1 MDRSR
6 FRFMGQSWLFW
17 VAVVLIFLAAQWVL
31 MPRLTEFRRTAWVM
45 FPSIMAIICLGLNF
59 IYGFNG
65 QFSLGQWGFYAIGA
79 YASAVMSYRYAERFT
94 HPIQGITIDVPAA
107 LQRLVPLAQVDLFR
121 FDAGQSMFLLLAV
134 LFGAV
139 LAALIS
145 AAFGYAVLLRLGS
158 DYFGIATLGFTVI
171 VQVLLIN
178 SDRVIPETKGARG
191 MVGIPQMTSFFWAFA
206 FLVLAIVVIRNVLYS
221 SVGRA
226 IVSVREDELAAKAMG
241 IDTVRYKTTAFVIG
255 SFFAGVAGAL
265 YAHLYAFLSP
275 IYFGF
280 VKSFDPMIIIVFGGL
295 GNMTGTLIATFLWAI
310 TLEGMRI
317 WLPQGFEAWRFVVYP
332 IVLLLVMLLRPQ
344 GLMGKVELGF
354 LRAPKW
360 PLPEALRR
368 QAQPQPAEAAAGG
381 PEPQEEGAA

>member
-1 MDRSR
+1 MNRSK
-6 FRFMGQSWLFW
+6 FRFLGQGWFFWLS
-17 VAVVLIFLAAQWVL
+17 VILIFLVAQWVV
-31 MPRLTEFRRTAWVM
+31 MPRLTEFRRTVWVM
-45 FPSIMAIICLGLNF
+45 FPCIMAIICLGLNF
-59 IYGFNG
+59 IFGFNG

-79 YASAVMSYRYAERFT
+79 YASAIVTYRLGDRFT
-94 HPIQGITIDVPAA
+94 FPVEGIVVQLPPVVQKLIPMAEIS
-107 LQRLVPLAQVDLFR
+107 LFR
-121 FDAGQSMFLLLAV
+121 FDAGKSGLLLGAV
-134 LFGAV
+134 LFAAV

-145 AAFGYAVLLRLGS
+145 LAFGYVVLLRLGS

-178 SDRVIPETKGARG
+178 SDQVIPETKGARG

-206 FLVLAIVVIRNVLYS
+206 FLILTIVVIRNVLYS

-226 IVSVREDELAAKAMG
+226 IVSVREDELAARAMG
-241 IDTVRYKTTAFVIG
+241 VDTVKYKTTAFVIG
-255 SFFAGVAGAL
+255 SFFAGIAGAL

-295 GNMTGTLIATFLWAI
+295 GNLTGTLIATFLWAI

-332 IVLLLVMLLRPQ
+332 IVLLLMMLLRPQ
-344 GLMGKVELGF
+344 GLMGKLELGF

-360 PLPEALRR
+360 PRRASVVEAV
-368 QAQPQPAEAAAGG
+368 PPAVAAEPDN
-381 PEPQEEGAA
+381 PEPQQGDAA

>member
-6 FRFMGQSWLFW
+6 FRFLGQSSLFW
-17 VAVVLIFLAAQWVL
+17 IGVVLIFLVGEWVL

-45 FPSIMAIICLGLNF
+45 FPCIMAIICLGLNF
-59 IYGFNG
+59 IFGFNG

-79 YASAVMSYRYAERFT
+79 YASAIMSYRYAERFT
-94 HPIQGITIDVPAA
+94 YPIQGFTLSIPPA
-107 LQRLVPLAQVDLFR
+107 LQRLIPLAQIELFH
-121 FDAGQSMFLLLAV
+121 FDVGRSLFLLGAV
-134 LFGAV
+134 LFGAG
-139 LAALIS
+139 LAALVS
-145 AAFGYAVLLRLGS
+145 AVFGYAVLLRLGS
-158 DYFGIATLGFTVI
+158 DYFGIATLGFTII

-191 MVGIPQMTSFFWAFA
+191 MVGIPEMTSFFWAFA
-206 FLVLAIVVIRNVLYS
+206 FLILTLVVIRNVVYS

-226 IVSVREDELAAKAMG
+226 VVSVREDELAAKAMG
-241 IDTVRYKTTAFVIG
+241 IDTTRYKTMAFVIG

-275 IYFGF
+275 VYFGF
-280 VKSFDPMIIIVFGGL
+280 VKSFDPLIIIVLGGL
-295 GNMTGTLIATFLWAI
+295 GNMTGTLVATFLWAI

-344 GLMGKVELGF
+344 GLLGRLELGF
-354 LRAPKW
+354 LRKPKW
-360 PLPEALRR
+360 PLPATLR
-368 QAQPQPAEAAAGG
+368 AKAKPKLAAATAGD
-381 PEPQEEGAA
+381 PQSRQEEVS

>member
-1 MDRSR
+1 MHRSR
-6 FRFMGQSWLFW
+6 FRILGQSWLFW
-17 VAVVLIFLAAQWVL
+17 LAIIVVFLAARWVL
-31 MPRLTEFRRTAWVM
+31 IPRLTEFRRTVWVM
-45 FPSIMAIICLGLNF
+45 FPCIMAIICLGLNLIF
-59 IYGFNG
+59 GFNG

-79 YASAVMSYRYAERFT
+79 YASAIMTYRYAARFT
-94 HPIQGITIDVPAA
+94 YPIQGITVNVPAL
-107 LQRLVPLAQVDLFR
+107 LQKLVPLARVELFH
-121 FDAGQSMFLLLAV
+121 FDAGRSMFLLLAV

-139 LAALIS
+139 LAAVIS
-145 AAFGYAVLLRLGS
+145 AAFGYVVLLRLGS
-158 DYFGIATLGFTVI
+158 DYFGIATLGFTII

-178 SDRVIPETKGARG
+178 SDLVIPETKGARG

-206 FLVLAIVVIRNVLYS
+206 FLLFTIVVIRNVVYS

-226 IVSVREDELAAKAMG
+226 IISVREDELAAKAMG
-241 IDTVRYKTTAFVIG
+241 IDTIRYKTMAFVIG

-295 GNMTGTLIATFLWAI
+295 GNMTGTLLATFLWAI

-332 IVLLLVMLLRPQ
+332 IVLLLVMLLRQQ
-344 GLMGKVELGF
+344 GLMGKLELGF
-354 LRAPKW
+354 LRQPKW
-360 PLPEALRR
+360 PFPAALRR
-368 QAQPQPAEAAAGG
+368 KAEPGSGG
-381 PEPQEEGAA
+381 ATIGNPEPGEEGLA